1 MSNKD
6 ATLRATF
13 TAVDKVSKPLSSMN
27 KNIAGV
33 RKAIAGVG
41 AAGSKLGSAM
51 LPVTAAGA
59 VVSAFAVKAVKGF
72 LDTSGSLQDMSERL
86 GWSAEKLQEW
96 SYAAEKNGVS
106 NEDLQTSA
114 EKLNKTIFAI
124 ASGKGGDAAKLFKR
138 LGISVRDA
146 NGKLRTSADI
156 LPELADALKKNENA
170 TIRTAIATTAM
181 GKSGGVMVGFL
192 SQGSAA
198 IKEQQDEARRLGL
211 VLSDADVAAGDAF
224 SDEQLGKFNKQL
236 QAIGMTV
243 GAKLIPVLAPLV
255 QQMSD
260 WLSANRVQIAD
271 GIAKAAAA
279 IGDAIKNT
287 NWAMVGTAMKL
298 IFGGMMLAQVVSI
311 GGAVYGLAAAM
322 GTLGVALAPVIIA
335 FAPIIAAVA
344 LLGAAAYLLWKNWDD
359 VIGGLKALWTDF
371 TGWITPMIDGIVQK
385 IAGVGRI
392 FSGVK
397 NFFGGGDSAA
407 TTGSGRGRGATSV
420 NAGGKQ
426 NVQGEMVVRFEGAPP
441 GMRVD
446 QGKTNQPGFSLNPD
460 VGYRSQAWGTA

>member
-13 TAVDKVSKPLSSMN
+13 TAVDKVSKPLSAMN

-33 RKAIAGVG
+33 RKAMAGVG
-41 AAGSKLGSAM
+41 DAGSKLGSALM
-51 LPVTAAGA
+51 PIAAVGA
-59 VVSAFAVKAVKGF
+59 GVAAFAAKSVKGF
-72 LDTSGSLQDMSERL
+72 LDTSGSLQDMSDRL
-86 GWSAEKLQEW
+86 GVSAEKLQEW
-96 SYAAEKNGVS
+96 QYVAEKSGVS
-106 NEDLQTSA
+106 GEDMQGSM
-114 EKLNKTIFAI
+114 EKLNKAIFA
-124 ASGKGGDAAKLFKR
+124 AGSGKGDAAKLFKK

-146 NGKLRTSADI
+146 NGKLKTSADI
-156 LPELADALKKNENA
+156 MPQLADAFKKNENP
-170 TIRTAIATTAM
+170 TLRTAIAMQLM
-181 GKSGGVMVGFL
+181 GKSGGAMVGVL
-192 SQGSAA
+192 SQGSEA
-198 IKEQQDEARRLGL
+198 IKAQQEEARKLGL

-271 GIAKAAAA
+271 GIARAAAA

-287 NWAMVGTAMKL
+287 DWAMVGAAMKL
-298 IFGGMMLAQVVSI
+298 IFGGVMLAQVVSI
-311 GGAVYGLAAAM
+311 GMAVYGLAAAM
-322 GTLGVALAPVIIA
+322 GTLGVALTPVIIA

-359 VIGGLKALWTDF
+359 VMGGLKLLWEDF
-371 TGWITPMIDGIVQK
+371 SGWIGPKIDSIMQK
-385 IAGVGRI
+385 FAGVRQF
-392 FSGVK
+392 FSGVAGM
-397 NFFGGGDSAA
+397 FGGSNGGGAQPSGGRAA
-407 TTGSGRGRGATSV
+407 GMGL

-460 VGYRSQAWGTA
+460 VGYRSQAWGAA